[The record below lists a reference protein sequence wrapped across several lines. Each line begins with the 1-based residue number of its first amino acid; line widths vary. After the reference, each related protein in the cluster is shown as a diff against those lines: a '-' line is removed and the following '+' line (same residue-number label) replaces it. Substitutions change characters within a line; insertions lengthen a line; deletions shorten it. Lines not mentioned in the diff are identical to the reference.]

1 MSRKLT
7 QTDWCKFANS
17 PDFDE
22 QFDELYDEESV
33 RESKARRK
41 EKDRYAFKEE
51 SF

>member
-1 MSRKLT
+1 MPRKLT
-7 QTDWCKFANS
+7 HTDWCKFANS

-22 QFDELYDEESV
+22 QFEDVYDEESI
-33 RESKARRK
+33 RETKTKRK

>member
-7 QTDWCKFANS
+7 HTDWRKLANS
-17 PDFDE
+17 PDFDDK
-22 QFDELYDEESV
+22 FDEIYNEEVV
-33 RESKARRK
+33 RETKNKRK